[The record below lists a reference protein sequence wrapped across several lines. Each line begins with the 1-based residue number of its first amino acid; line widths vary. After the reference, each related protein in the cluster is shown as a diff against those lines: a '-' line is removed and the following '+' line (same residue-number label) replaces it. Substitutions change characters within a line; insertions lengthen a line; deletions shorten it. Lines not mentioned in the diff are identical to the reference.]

1 MLDPKWTLPQT
12 FLASYPENRSYND
25 QHLLPRYIDHS
36 AQDFRQAIRDSSA
49 LTNATSRNL
58 RSKLLNTC
66 SIASYL
72 TAILDTESKTMVP
85 DLTKA
90 NPLCTKLINQ
100 EINKQINLLSRVI
113 TYKSNKATTDS
124 IENYALNYFWSRLR
138 YLQTQIDK
146 LNTQLLSTSRQ
157 IPYLVPKCN

>member
-1 MLDPKWTLPQT
+1 
-12 FLASYPENRSYND
+12 
-25 QHLLPRYIDHS
+25 
-36 AQDFRQAIRDSSA
+36 
-49 LTNATSRNL
+49 
-58 RSKLLNTC
+58 
-66 SIASYL
+66 
-72 TAILDTESKTMVP
+72 MVP

-100 EINKQINLLSRVI
+100 EIKNQINLLSRVI